1 VPYFSNMNNYY
12 SDISSKI
19 LTSGIDIHYQPEEF
33 LFRKGQKAE
42 FIFYLMDGLV
52 IINDFDNRIF
62 ISGEKP
68 LFLGLQEALESI
80 KYIFSVQTIEPSQ
93 FVVFD
98 KLFFSMLLKEF
109 DPDHFFVKQQ
119 IKEFNSFINT

>member
-1 VPYFSNMNNYY
+1 MPYFSNMNNYY

-19 LTSGIDIHYQPEEF
+19 LTSGIDIYYQPEEF

>member
-1 VPYFSNMNNYY
+1 MNNYY
-12 SDISSKI
+12 SDISNKI
-19 LTSGIDIHYQPEEF
+19 LASGIDIHYQSEEF

-42 FIFYLMDGLV
+42 YVFYLLNGVV
-52 IINDFDNRIF
+52 IINDIENRIF

-68 LFLGLQEALESI
+68 LFLGLQEALESS
-80 KYIFSVQTIEPSQ
+80 KYIFSVQTIEPSK
-93 FVVFD
+93 FIVFD

>member
-1 VPYFSNMNNYY
+1 MPYFSNMNNYY

-19 LTSGIDIHYQPEEF
+19 LTSGIDIYYQPEEF

-80 KYIFSVQTIEPSQ
+80 KYIFSVQTVEPSQ
-93 FVVFD
+93 FIVFD

-119 IKEFNSFINT
+119 IKEFNSFINS

>member
-19 LTSGIDIHYQPEEF
+19 LTSGIDIYYQPEEF

>member
-1 VPYFSNMNNYY
+1 MPYFSNMNNYY

-19 LTSGIDIHYQPEEF
+19 LTSGIDIYYQPEEF

-80 KYIFSVQTIEPSQ
+80 KYIFSVQTVEPSQ
-93 FVVFD
+93 FIVFD

>member
-1 VPYFSNMNNYY
+1 MPYFSNMNNYY

-19 LTSGIDIHYQPEEF
+19 LTSGIDIYYQPEEF

-80 KYIFSVQTIEPSQ
+80 KYIFSVQTVEPSQ
-93 FVVFD
+93 FIVFD

-119 IKEFNSFINT
+119 VKEFDSFINT

>member
-1 VPYFSNMNNYY
+1 MNNYY

-19 LTSGIDIHYQPEEF
+19 LTSGIDIYYQPEEF

-80 KYIFSVQTIEPSQ
+80 KYIFSVQTVEPSQ
-93 FVVFD
+93 FIVFD

>member
-1 VPYFSNMNNYY
+1 MNNYY

-19 LTSGIDIHYQPEEF
+19 LTSGIDIYYQPEEF